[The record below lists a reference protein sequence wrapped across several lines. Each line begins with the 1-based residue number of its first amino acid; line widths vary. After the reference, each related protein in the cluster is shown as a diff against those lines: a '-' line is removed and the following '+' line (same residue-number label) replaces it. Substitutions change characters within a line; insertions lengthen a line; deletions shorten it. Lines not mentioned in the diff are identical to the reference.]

1 MVRTRSQTLERTLYD
16 TDDSENDPDY
26 VPEEDDEYISE
37 EYYSEEEEEEE
48 PEARDYPFSM
58 TRADIRLIKSKKN
71 PYSDKDETLN
81 CESVQKFI
89 KACAH
94 LRIPLYVKFWS
105 RKSMSIKKYYGV
117 PYFTNPMLPTGH
129 PGVEYPSFLFEYN
142 GIHHLVLWAVEEG
155 ETHHRW
161 IRCRQQYHNGLQYY
175 PRITANG
182 YSNKATTI
190 MDCIEQ
196 EVEVPIIT
204 RSKTRAAKSSGNTKS
219 RSSNTRNRSDG
230 GGSSARG
237 IQTRSSRIK
246 MLEGGSTAQYRK
258 TRSSGIRTLEGGSA
272 RSSTAPNRTQLDSD
286 IRDPSSRQTRS
297 SGTRGGSARSSR
309 ANRNQAVPQ
318 RPPQRRSR
326 PSRTQMNLRSSAKT
340 LRSGRKF

>member
-258 TRSSGIRTLEGGSA
+258 TRSSRTKTLEGGSTAQYRKTRSSGIRTLEGGSA
-272 RSSTAPNRTQLDSD
+272 RSSRA
-286 IRDPSSRQTRS
+286 
-297 SGTRGGSARSSR
+297 